1 MKSDPSGEYRA
12 NVAVSHSAL
21 NRDLNL
27 IIVSNFLGSF
37 GDGLYAYLLP
47 VYMTKTLSASSV
59 EIGTLYAIVNLIAA
73 ATLLISGILADRY
86 DLKKVMV
93 VGWGIWVPVPIFFAL
108 AKNWPEMILGMILWG
123 SWLGGPSVAAY
134 VVRAAD
140 KDKLTLSFTAISA
153 GWSLG
158 YVFSPALGG
167 YLATTVG
174 MRIVFLTA
182 SMLYASAGITL
193 LFITSQ
199 RPTSRRQYHSE
210 QSYSILHLLR
220 KRQVLALSILFSS
233 IMFTMMLFRPF
244 IPRFLSDVYGY
255 SEVKI
260 GVLGSILFFGSSLLG
275 IMLGRLGDRWRKSY
289 AASAALALCG
299 VSLIL
304 LMTFSEFHILMIAVF
319 LGGCSYTL
327 WSLMNAII
335 TPLGPES
342 AKARWVSVPQSI
354 SMFTS
359 TLAPY
364 IGGVLYEH
372 SPQYPFT
379 LATAIMLLLALAVV
393 VGIFDK
399 MARV

>member
-1 MKSDPSGEYRA
+1 LKSDPSGEYRS
-12 NVAVSHSAL
+12 NVATSHRAL

-27 IIVSNFLGSF
+27 IVVSNFFGSF

-47 VYMTKTLSASSV
+47 VYMTKTLRASSV

-73 ATLLISGILADRY
+73 STLLISGILADRY
-86 DLKKVMV
+86 DLKKVMI

-108 AKNWPEMILGMILWG
+108 ATNWPEMILGMILWG

-134 VVRAAD
+134 VVGAAD
-140 KDKLTLSFTAISA
+140 KDKVTLAFTAISA

-158 YVFSPALGG
+158 YIFSPALGG

-174 MRIVFLTA
+174 MRIVFLMA

-199 RPTSRRQYHSE
+199 RPTSRTGHHAE
-210 QSYSILHLLR
+210 EGYSILQLIR
-220 KRQVLALSILFSS
+220 KRQVLVLSILFSS
-233 IMFTMMLFRPF
+233 IMFTLMLFRPF

-255 SEVKI
+255 SEVRI
-260 GVLGSILFFGSSLLG
+260 GVLGSILFFGSSVLG
-275 IMLGRLGDRWRKSY
+275 IMLGRLGDMWRKSY
-289 AASAALALCG
+289 AVSAALALCSI
-299 VSLIL
+299 SLTLL
-304 LMTFSEFHILMIAVF
+304 LMSGEFYVLMITVF
-319 LGGCSYTL
+319 LSGCSYTL

-342 AKARWVSVPQSI
+342 ARARWVSLPQAM

-359 TLAPY
+359 TVAPF
-364 IGGVLYEH
+364 IGGVLYGY

-379 LATAIMLLLALAVV
+379 LAIAIMLLLALASV
-393 VGIFDK
+393 VGVFDRL
-399 MARV
+399 ARA

>member
-1 MKSDPSGEYRA
+1 M
-12 NVAVSHSAL
+12 
-21 NRDLNL
+21 
-27 IIVSNFLGSF
+27 SNFVGSF

-47 VYMTKTLSASSV
+47 VYMTKTLGANSV

-73 ATLLISGILADRY
+73 STLLISGILADRY

-93 VGWGIWVPVPIFFAL
+93 VGWGIWVPVPIVFAL
-108 AKNWPEMILGMILWG
+108 ATNWPDTIPGMILWG

-134 VVRAAD
+134 VVRATD
-140 KDKLTLSFTAISA
+140 KDKLTLAFTAISA

-158 YVFSPALGG
+158 YIFSPALGG

-174 MRIVFLTA
+174 MRIVFLMA

-199 RPTSRRQYHSE
+199 RPTGRRQHYSE
-210 QSYSILHLLR
+210 EGYSILQLLR

-233 IMFTMMLFRPF
+233 TMFTMMLFRPF

-255 SEVKI
+255 SEFKI
-260 GVLGSILFFGSSLLG
+260 GVLGSILFFGSSVLG
-275 IMLGRLGDRWRKSY
+275 VMLGRLGDMWRKSY
-289 AASAALALCG
+289 AVSAALALCS
-299 VSLIL
+299 VSLTLL
-304 LMTFSEFHILMIAVF
+304 LMFGEFYVLMIAVF

-359 TLAPY
+359 TLAPFV
-364 IGGVLYEH
+364 GGVLYEH

-379 LATAIMLLLALAVV
+379 LAIAIMLLLALAVV
-393 VGIFDK
+393 MGLFDK
-399 MARV
+399 MAHA